1 MRKKKVICMK
11 WEWLFGKRKKGN
23 IGMTEVFVRQKPFN
37 VLKAISENDAVT
49 FDNILKNSD
58 ICFAH
63 LQKML
68 RLYESYGLVTK
79 EITKPEG
86 RRKQNG
92 YTLTEEGRDI
102 FTSLNNIMKMSD
114 GK

>member
-1 MRKKKVICMK
+1 M
-11 WEWLFGKRKKGN
+11 WEWIFGKRKKVN
-23 IGMTEVFVRQKPFN
+23 TGMTEVFVRQKPFN

-49 FDNILKNSD
+49 FDEILKNSD

-68 RLYESYGLVTK
+68 HLYESYGLVTK
-79 EITKPEG
+79 ENIKPEG
-86 RRKQNG
+86 KRKQNG
-92 YTLTEEGRDI
+92 YTLTEEGKEI
-102 FTSLNNIMKMSD
+102 FTSLNNIMRMSG